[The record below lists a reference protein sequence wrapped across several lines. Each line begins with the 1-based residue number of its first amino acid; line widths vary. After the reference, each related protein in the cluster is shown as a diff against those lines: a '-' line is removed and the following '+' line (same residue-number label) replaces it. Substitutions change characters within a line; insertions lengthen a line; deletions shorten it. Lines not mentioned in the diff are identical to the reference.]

1 MLPSLQVC
9 TYVATWY
16 IPMCK
21 YFSLIHYQH
30 IHTGMYICSRKT
42 SVQCVL
48 MSHFLGEVESK
59 IDLFIFFSEFCVR
72 SHHFVLPT
80 SFSIFP
86 FHLSQS
92 CKRKSEEPT
101 SLSPPSQPQWTH
113 PLLLSPCAWSNSTLP
128 QRQSLCRTAPPTT
141 ARFPRPH
148 RGRTKHYS

>member
-1 MLPSLQVC
+1 MCVDYSPDLAEHWSVANMLPSLQVC

-86 FHLSQS
+86 FHAVLFEIMVCASS
-92 CKRKSEEPT
+92 GCIGGKYKSKPI
-101 SLSPPSQPQWTH
+101 H
-113 PLLLSPCAWSNSTLP
+113 
-128 QRQSLCRTAPPTT
+128 
-141 ARFPRPH
+141 RF
-148 RGRTKHYS
+148 